1 MKSILL
7 SLASFAVAEHYVSD
21 KGHLHLK
28 LNSDGTF
35 KILQLTDLHIQD
47 ADRKNPEDQGED

>member
-1 MKSILL
+1 
-7 SLASFAVAEHYVSD
+7 VSD